1 MGPRGQSSSLE
12 VTSVT
17 LSSGVEDLSYSG
29 EEAAAV
35 DIRHFLLLLLDEGLT
50 IFYQPF
56 TARAIEPQ
64 LFGAL
69 ISAMSAFYADGSGPV
84 GYRIP
89 QDLEFRGYGFSAS
102 YGDRVTGILLH
113 HRPVSDRLV
122 VGLKRFVELFES
134 QYRLVLT
141 RWDGDARLFNVEDL
155 RRDLFESLDCPDLV
169 PHELTHRAMLSLQR
183 EPYGT
188 TLGELRRYSARR
200 GQFFIGDAVRRLA
213 SSGNCSVQR
222 IYLLLSEM
230 RSKGLINPAL

>member
-1 MGPRGQSSSLE
+1 M
-12 VTSVT
+12 T
-17 LSSGVEDLSYSG
+17 LSTGSEGLSDSDDKT
-29 EEAAAV
+29 AAV
-35 DIRHFLLLLLDEGLT
+35 DIKHFLLLLLDEGLT

-89 QDLEFRGYGFSAS
+89 EGLEFRGYPFSAS
-102 YGDRVTGILLH
+102 YGDLVTGVLLH
-113 HRPVSDRLV
+113 HESVPDQLMA
-122 VGLKRFVELFES
+122 GLQRFVGLFES

-141 RWDGDARLFNVEDL
+141 RWDGDVRLFSIADL
-155 RRDLFESLDCPDLV
+155 RTDLLESLDCPDLV

-183 EPYGT
+183 EPYGA
-188 TLGELRRYSARR
+188 TLGELRRYSARS

-213 SSGNCSVQR
+213 SSEDCSAQR

-230 RSKGLINPAL
+230 RGKGLISPVL